1 MDKNSHP
8 RLCKESILFPC
19 SHKFSAQPLKALQ
32 HSFFIFKFIMS
43 AAAGRVA
50 GKLGIAASKAA
61 EGANKS
67 GHSDNVL
74 KKAAK
79 RDPELYV

>member
-1 MDKNSHP
+1 
-8 RLCKESILFPC
+8 
-19 SHKFSAQPLKALQ
+19 
-32 HSFFIFKFIMS
+32 MS

-61 EGANKS
+61 EPASKS
-67 GHSDNVL
+67 ENVL